1 MIKATDIKAIYK
13 EKAKIDNMDKPKDI
27 IQELEHN
34 RKVREIND
42 KVFQIDKQLN
52 EIDIEFKD
60 NLYLDLFIDKY
71 INGKK
76 IIQLMYEY
84 NLSRSTLYKKL
95 EKARKVFEGYKNY

>member
-34 RKVREIND
+34 RKIREINA

-52 EIDIEFKD
+52 EIYIEFKD
-60 NLYLDLFIDKY
+60 DLYLDLFIDKY
-71 INGKK
+71 IKGKK

-95 EKARKVFEGYKNY
+95 EKAKKVFEGNKNY

>member
-27 IQELEHN
+27 IQELEYN
-34 RKVREIND
+34 RKVREIIND

-71 INGKK
+71 IINA
-76 IIQLMYEY
+76 
-84 NLSRSTLYKKL
+84 TL
-95 EKARKVFEGYKNY
+95 NM